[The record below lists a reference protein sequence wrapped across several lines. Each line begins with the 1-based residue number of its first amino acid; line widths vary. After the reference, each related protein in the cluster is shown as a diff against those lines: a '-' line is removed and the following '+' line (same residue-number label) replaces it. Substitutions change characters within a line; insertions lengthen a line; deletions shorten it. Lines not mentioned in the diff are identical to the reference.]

1 MKAMKR
7 GLRRGIAVALAT
19 SVVGLLPMAQSASAA
34 DPTVVKMAHTPASVL
49 GILINTVI
57 DEGLDTKNDFK
68 IEAVPVAAAP
78 AILAGM
84 VGGTIDL
91 TGATIDNF
99 IAWQMTTPMTVWREN
114 LSAPFWEIIV
124 RKEFADQNGIKA
136 GSDYKAV
143 MTALA
148 KSNVGVVAKA
158 GASEFMWLQLAQGAG
173 ITYSG
178 AIVPGLATA
187 PTIQA
192 ALVAKTVDAVIT
204 YEPFATLMVQSGYA
218 MSPFSIREGAKGLPD
233 VVRAPGL
240 SLGGPSSWF
249 NANKALTKKIDKAF
263 DEAAVWLK
271 APKNFAKA
279 VARLQKYAG
288 VDNATAIALLKVNLN
303 YFSSTGSM
311 NLEAWNRVGQWYKD
325 TNQAVTKGVLLQARD
340 FVYNLSAKEIV
351 PVKKGASISIKN
363 LATTLGLFPKSDS
376 KVTATSF
383 TTKICVVTGSNIV
396 TKAAGTC
403 EIGIQ
408 VVDKGAKN
416 FQNRSSK
423 AAITVKK

>member
-1 MKAMKR
+1 MRAIKK
-7 GLRRGIAVALAT
+7 GFRRGIAVALAASAVGVLPAAH
-19 SVVGLLPMAQSASAA
+19 SVQAA
-34 DPTVVKMAHTPASVL
+34 DPTVVKIAHTPASVL

-57 DEGLDTKNDFK
+57 DEGLDTKNNFK
-68 IEAVPVAAAP
+68 VEAVPVAAAP

-84 VGGTIDL
+84 VGGTIEL

-99 IAWQMTTPMTVWREN
+99 IAWHMTTPMTVWREN
-114 LSAPFWEIIV
+114 ISAPFWEIIV
-124 RKEFADQNGIKA
+124 RKEFAEQNGIKA

-158 GASEFMWLQLAQGAG
+158 GASEFMWLQLAGGAG
-173 ITYSG
+173 INYSG
-178 AIVPGLATA
+178 TIVPGLATA

-192 ALVAKTVDAVIT
+192 ALIAKTVDAVIT

-218 MSPFSIREGAKGLPD
+218 VSPFSIRDGAKGLPD

-249 NANKALTKKIDKAF
+249 NANRAVAVNIDKAF
-263 DEAAVWLK
+263 DEAATWLK
-271 APKNFAKA
+271 TPKNFAKA

-288 VDNATAIALLKVNLN
+288 VDNTTAIALLKVNLN

-325 TNQAVTKGVLLQARD
+325 TNQPITKGTLLQAKD
-340 FVYNLSAKEIV
+340 FAFNLSAKEIK
-351 PVKKGASISIKN
+351 PVKKGASIN
-363 LATTLGLFPKSDS
+363 VTELATSLKLYPRSNS

-383 TTKICVVTGSNIV
+383 TKKICVVSGASIV
-396 TKAAGTC
+396 TKAAGVC
-403 EIGIQ
+403 EVGIQ
-408 VVDKGAKN
+408 VVDKGSKN

>member
-1 MKAMKR
+1 MKAIKR

-19 SVVGLLPMAQSASAA
+19 GVVGLLPMAQSASAA

-99 IAWQMTTPMTVWREN
+99 ISWQMTTPMTVWREN
-114 LSAPFWEIIV
+114 ISAPFWEIIV

-158 GASEFMWLQLAQGAG
+158 GASEFMWLQLAGGAG
-173 ITYSG
+173 INYTG

-192 ALVAKTVDAVIT
+192 ALVAKTVDAVIA

-249 NANKALTKKIDKAF
+249 NANKALARKIDKAF
-263 DEAAVWLK
+263 DEAAIWLK
-271 APKNFAKA
+271 TPKNFAKA
-279 VARLQKYAG
+279 VERLQKYAG
-288 VDNATAIALLKVNLN
+288 IDNATAIALLKVNLN

-325 TNQAVTKGVLLQARD
+325 TNQAVTKGQLLQARD
-340 FVYNLSAKEIV
+340 FVYNLSAKEIA

-383 TTKICVVTGSNIV
+383 TTKICRVTGGNVVTR
-396 TKAAGTC
+396 AAGTC
-403 EIGIQ
+403 EVGIQ